1 MSTPTTKPLIRARDV
16 NVYFDTLSG
25 TVHAVRG
32 IDLDLFAGETL
43 ALVGESGAG
52 KSAFAKALLQLNQPP
67 FTPINNRVEGELS
80 LLNPFQ
86 IDLIKPSKAEL
97 KNVRSRAIG
106 MIFQDSLSALNPVK
120 TVEAQIAEALGQS
133 GRIGQA
139 DIAAE
144 VIRMIDA
151 IGLPDPESVANAYP
165 HQLSGG
171 QCQRVVIAIAAIR
184 YPMALIAD
192 EPTTALDVTVQAQ
205 ILRLLR
211 GLCQSRDMAMLF
223 ISHDL
228 GVVAEIADRVAVL
241 RDGLIV
247 EIASKE
253 ALFTK
258 PEHDYT
264 KRLIALRPGRRDSPK
279 GLRSWENPD
288 VPPVVEARK
297 ISFNYSSGV
306 FKKVRTVKALD
317 GVDLTVLSGETH
329 GILGESGSGKS
340 TLGRVILGFL
350 APSSGEIRTCGR
362 EPSRLKTSDRL
373 DFRKEAQVIYQDSL
387 SALNPRMTLGNSAAE
402 GLRMRNVTRPEAL
415 KRVTEL
421 FEMVGL
427 PQMLMDRFPNEVSG
441 GQRQRV
447 CIARALTLKPKLLI
461 ADEPVTALDVSVQS
475 QILDLFKNLKAE
487 LDLAMIFISHDID
500 VITEVCDNVSVI
512 RKGAIVEQGVT
523 GDVLTKPQSDYT
535 RNLMASMP
543 GKQWL

>member
-97 KNVRSRAIG
+97 KKVRSRAIG

-120 TVEAQIAEALGQS
+120 TVESQIAEALRQS

-139 DIAAE
+139 DITAE

-151 IGLPDPESVANAYP
+151 IGLPDPELMAKAYP

-184 YPMALIAD
+184 YPIALIAD

-205 ILRLLR
+205 ILRLLK

-258 PEHDYT
+258 PVHDYT
-264 KRLIALRPGRRDSPK
+264 KRLIALRPGRRDSLM

-288 VPPVVEARK
+288 VPPVVEARN

-317 GVDLTVLSGETH
+317 GVDLTVLGGETH

-447 CIARALTLKPKLLI
+447 CIARALALKPKLLI

-487 LDLAMIFISHDID
+487 LDLAMILISHDID
-500 VITEVCDNVSVI
+500 VIAEVCDNVSVI

-523 GDVLTKPQSDYT
+523 DDVLTKPQSDYT
-535 RNLMASMP
+535 RNLMVSMP

>member
-86 IDLIKPSKAEL
+86 IDLIKPSKVEL
-97 KNVRSRAIG
+97 KKVRSRAIG

-120 TVEAQIAEALGQS
+120 TVESQIAEALRQS

-139 DIAAE
+139 DITAE

-151 IGLPDPESVANAYP
+151 IGLPDPELVAKAYP

-184 YPMALIAD
+184 YPIALIAD

-205 ILRLLR
+205 ILHLLK

-241 RDGLIV
+241 RDGLII

-258 PEHDYT
+258 PVHDYT
-264 KRLIALRPGRRDSPK
+264 KRLIALRPGRRDSLK
-279 GLRSWENPD
+279 GLRTWESPD
-288 VPPVVEARK
+288 VPPVVEAK
-297 ISFNYSSGV
+297 NVSFNYSSGV
-306 FKKVRTVKALD
+306 FKKVRMVKALD

-447 CIARALTLKPKLLI
+447 CIARALALKPKLLI

-487 LDLAMIFISHDID
+487 LDLAMILISHDID
-500 VITEVCDNVSVI
+500 VIAEVCDNVSVI

-523 GDVLTKPQSDYT
+523 DDVLTKPQSDYT

>member
-120 TVEAQIAEALGQS
+120 TVEAQIAEALRQS

-205 ILRLLR
+205 ILRLLK

-279 GLRSWENPD
+279 GSRGRENPD
-288 VPPVVEARK
+288 ATPVVEARK

-387 SALNPRMTLGNSAAE
+387 SALNPRMTLGDSAAE

-500 VITEVCDNVSVI
+500 VIAEVCDKVSVI

>member
-1 MSTPTTKPLIRARDV
+1 MFTPTTKPLIRARDV

-120 TVEAQIAEALGQS
+120 TVEAQIAEALRQS

-205 ILRLLR
+205 ILRLLK

-279 GLRSWENPD
+279 GSRGRENPD
-288 VPPVVEARK
+288 ATPVVEARK

-306 FKKVRTVKALD
+306 FKKVRTIKALD

-387 SALNPRMTLGNSAAE
+387 SALNPRMTLGDSAAE

-415 KRVTEL
+415 KQVTEL

-500 VITEVCDNVSVI
+500 VIAEVCDNVSVI

>member
-144 VIRMIDA
+144 VIRMIGA
-151 IGLPDPESVANAYP
+151 IGLPDPELLAKAYP

-317 GVDLTVLSGETH
+317 GVDLTVFSGETH

-350 APSSGEIRTCGR
+350 APSSGELRTCGR

-500 VITEVCDNVSVI
+500 VIAEVCDNVSVI

>member
-120 TVEAQIAEALGQS
+120 TVEAQIAEALRQS

-144 VIRMIDA
+144 VIRMIGA
-151 IGLPDPESVANAYP
+151 IGLPDPELLAKAYP

-205 ILRLLR
+205 ILRLLK

-317 GVDLTVLSGETH
+317 GVDLTVFSGETH

-350 APSSGEIRTCGR
+350 APSSGELRTCGR

-387 SALNPRMTLGNSAAE
+387 SALNPRMTLGDSAAE

-500 VITEVCDNVSVI
+500 VIAEVCDKVSVI

>member
-97 KNVRSRAIG
+97 KKVRSEAIG

-120 TVEAQIAEALGQS
+120 TVESQIAEALRQS

-139 DIAAE
+139 DITAE

-151 IGLPDPESVANAYP
+151 IGLPDPELMAKAYP

-184 YPMALIAD
+184 YPIALIAD

-205 ILRLLR
+205 ILRLLK

-258 PEHDYT
+258 PVHDYT
-264 KRLIALRPGRRDSPK
+264 KRLIALRPGRRDSLK
-279 GLRSWENPD
+279 VLRSWENPD
-288 VPPVVEARK
+288 VPPVVEARN

-317 GVDLTVLSGETH
+317 GVDLTVLGGETH

-387 SALNPRMTLGNSAAE
+387 SALNPRMTLGDSAAE
-402 GLRMRNVTRPEAL
+402 GLRMRNVPRPEAL
-415 KRVTEL
+415 NRVIQL

-427 PQMLMDRFPNEVSG
+427 PRMLMDRFPNEVSG

-447 CIARALTLKPKLLI
+447 CIARALALKPKLLI

-475 QILDLFKNLKAE
+475 QILALFKNLKAE

-500 VITEVCDNVSVI
+500 VIAEVCDKVSVI
-512 RKGAIVEQGVT
+512 RKGAVVEQGVT
-523 GDVLTKPQSDYT
+523 DEVLTRPKSDYT

>member
-16 NVYFDTLSG
+16 NVYFDPLSG

-97 KNVRSRAIG
+97 KKVRSEAIG

-120 TVEAQIAEALGQS
+120 TVESQIAEALRQS

-139 DIAAE
+139 DITAE

-151 IGLPDPESVANAYP
+151 IGLPDPELMAKAYP

-184 YPMALIAD
+184 YPIALIAD

-205 ILRLLR
+205 ILRLLK

-258 PEHDYT
+258 PVHDYT
-264 KRLIALRPGRRDSPK
+264 KRLIALRPGRRDSLK
-279 GLRSWENPD
+279 VLRSWENPD
-288 VPPVVEARK
+288 VPPVVEARN

-317 GVDLTVLSGETH
+317 GVDLTVLGGETH

-447 CIARALTLKPKLLI
+447 CIARALALKPKLLI

-487 LDLAMIFISHDID
+487 LDLAMILISHDID
-500 VITEVCDNVSVI
+500 VIAEVCDTVSVI

-523 GDVLTKPQSDYT
+523 DDVLTKPQSDYT
-535 RNLMASMP
+535 RNLMVSMS

>member
-120 TVEAQIAEALGQS
+120 TVEAQIAEALRQS

-205 ILRLLR
+205 ILRLLK

-279 GLRSWENPD
+279 GSRGRENPD
-288 VPPVVEARK
+288 ATPVVEARK

-387 SALNPRMTLGNSAAE
+387 SALNPRMTLGDSAAE

-447 CIARALTLKPKLLI
+447 CIARALTLEPKLLI

-500 VITEVCDNVSVI
+500 VIAEVCDKVSVI